1 MPTAHIN
8 GIDTWYER
16 SGAGDGSRP
25 VVMLT
30 HGFAG
35 PASAGWP
42 PIVDDFKRRYDVI
55 TYDVRAHGY
64 TTVPSDEST
73 VTMPQ
78 FAADLDALM
87 EHLGIEQAHIA
98 GISMG
103 GMISAQFACDYPH
116 RLRSLSLIDT
126 LAGNAA
132 ATPDGGAGAD
142 PAPSRDN
149 PITVERLVANAFERI
164 GHLAEKYGVEEV
176 VAREN
181 KHRHEVDEYARF
193 AVKTLEE
200 QDEENYDHKVRHMT
214 QRGFVASAR
223 ALRDRPDLTS
233 RTPSIT
239 APTLVSCGEWDLFYP
254 GAVRDASLIPN
265 RRFVTIR
272 RSAHDTLAYQPHLWY
287 QAITAFIDDVEAG
300 RDIKADVVLEPEQ

>member
-16 SGAGDGSRP
+16 SGTGNGSRP

-55 TYDVRAHGY
+55 TYDVRAHGR
-64 TTVPSDEST
+64 TTTPADEST

-87 EHLGIEQAHIA
+87 DHLGIEQAHIA

-103 GMISAQFACDYPH
+103 GMISAQFACDFPH

-126 LAGNAA
+126 IAGNAA
-132 ATPDGGAGAD
+132 AIPGDEPSANPSAD
-142 PAPSRDN
+142 DPL
-149 PITVERLVANAFERI
+149 TVERLVANAFARI
-164 GHLAEKYGVEEV
+164 AHIAEKYGVEEV

-181 KHRHEVDEYARF
+181 KHRHEVDQYAQY
-193 AVKTLEE
+193 AVKSLEE
-200 QDEENYDHKVRHMT
+200 ADEENYDHKVRHMT
-214 QRGFVASAR
+214 PRGFIASAH
-223 ALRDRPDLTS
+223 ALRNRPDLTS
-233 RTPSIT
+233 RTPQVT

-254 GAVRDASLIPN
+254 AAVRDAALIPN

-272 RSAHDTLAYQPHLWY
+272 RAAHDTLFFQPHLWY
-287 QAITAFIDDVEAG
+287 QAMTTFLDDVEAG
-300 RDIKADVVLEPEQ
+300 RDIKSDVVLAPSP